1 MDKPTLV
8 VVNNYIWSVDNIDVR
23 MKYELLS
30 ERYRGLMFYLC
41 SENHE
46 KEYGNFRCLS
56 IPYGT
61 FISRLLFYSLF
72 CLKMVRTLGHVD
84 AIICYDPLIPG
95 MVGYFLKRVT
105 GARLIVEVNT
115 HNVVAMK
122 IKGASL
128 WSQLK
133 NYFVPLV
140 TRFVLKR
147 ADAIKFVSATLRND
161 VTKSLDL
168 SRKQL
173 ANFNDFVP
181 SSVFTNTPPENPCYI
196 LTVGFPYQIK
206 GVDVLIRAFNL
217 LSVEFPEVRLKI
229 IGHCPNRSLYLELV
243 GNNPAIEFH
252 AGMPY
257 ADLIPHFE
265 HCLFFVLASRTEGL
279 PRVLIEAMASGK
291 ALIGSNVGG
300 IPELIEDGVNGL
312 LFESENHEMLADS
325 MRTLLRDERLMR
337 QMGEASYRKAQ
348 ENYTPKRYMD
358 LYHELITEVTGYQD
372 VQPAVLNHN

>member
-8 VVNNYIWSVDNIDVR
+8 IINNYIWSVDNIDVR

-30 ERYRGLMFYLC
+30 ERYNGLMLYLC
-41 SENHE
+41 SGKHE
-46 KEYGNFRCLS
+46 HVYGNFRCLS
-56 IPYGT
+56 SPYSNPVKRMLT
-61 FISRLLFYSLF
+61 YPLF
-72 CLKMVRTLGHVD
+72 CLRMARTLGHVD

-95 MVGYFLKRVT
+95 IVGYLLKLVT

-115 HNVVAMK
+115 HNVLAMRL
-122 IKGASL
+122 KGASL
-128 WSQLK
+128 LSRLK

-140 TRFVLKR
+140 IRIVLKR
-147 ADAIKFVSATLRND
+147 ADAIKFVSATLRDD
-161 VTKSLDL
+161 VTKAIDL
-168 SRKQL
+168 SRQHL

-181 SSVFTNTPPENPCYI
+181 SSVFANTPSENSCYI

-217 LSVEFPEVRLKI
+217 ITDEFPEVRLKV
-229 IGHCPNRSLYLELV
+229 IGSCNDFSPYKELTDD
-243 GNNPAIEFH
+243 NHAIEFH
-252 AGMPY
+252 TGMPY
-257 ADLIPHFE
+257 AELIPHFE
-265 HCLFFVLASRTEGL
+265 RCLFFVLASRTEGL

-312 LFESENHEMLADS
+312 LFESENHEMLADR

-358 LYHELITEVTGYQD
+358 LYHELIIEVTGCLN
-372 VQPAVLNHN
+372 VQPAFLNHD